1 MTKVPALFSNPA
13 RQVLQREVGE
23 ARSADEIA
31 LSLERAFTAL
41 HIALAPLISS
51 LGFCML
57 VRRALNL
64 AARDFP
70 FLIEINIVVAKEDC
84 VLHGLREALDGRDRN
99 EAVDGSIVILA
110 HVFSLLVL
118 FIGENLAWRK
128 ISEICPEISLLEMED
143 SSEKVE

>member
-1 MTKVPALFSNPA
+1 MTKVPALFSNFA
-13 RQVLQREVGE
+13 RRVLQCEVGE
-23 ARSADEIA
+23 VGSADEIV
-31 LSLERAFTAL
+31 LSLEKAFTAL

-64 AARDFP
+64 AARDFT
-70 FLIEINIVVAKEDC
+70 FLGEINIVVAKEDC
-84 VLHGLREALDGRDRN
+84 SLQGLQEALDGRDRN
-99 EAVDGSIVILA
+99 EAVDGSVAILA

-118 FIGENLAWRK
+118 FIGENLGWRK
-128 ISEICPEISLLEMED
+128 ISEICPEISLREIED